1 MKKILSIAA
10 LIAAFGLQVKA
21 QDGFVKTVKGN
32 LVKNFTNKPGDKIKL
47 DDVIT
52 FDVVQKTDKDS
63 LLGSSYTSG
72 RPVKIQVQAP
82 QNTPDL
88 MDVFPMLAAQDSACV
103 KVPTDSI
110 FKGHDTERPPFFP
123 KGSYLICYIKIQR
136 VQTLND
142 AIGERNKAID
152 SLRNAETVS
161 RDKYITDHK
170 LVLKTT
176 KSGLKYVITKPSLK
190 AKPLAGDTVL
200 VDYVGKLLDGTVF
213 DTSIKEVAQ
222 KTGTYQEGRPYEP
235 IKFPV
240 GKQNVIAGWD
250 EGLLLVNNGAKATFI
265 IPSNLAYGDQGSGAI
280 PPFATL
286 VFEVEMR
293 GIHPIKHPP
302 VKHPVKKGVAKK
314 HTTTTK
320 KS

>member
-10 LIAAFGLQVKA
+10 LLAVAGFQVRA

-32 LVKNFTNKPGDKIKL
+32 LVKNFTNKPGDKIKV

-72 RPVKIQVQAP
+72 HQVKIQVQAP

-110 FKGHDTERPPFFP
+110 FKGHDAERPPFFP
-123 KGSYLICYIKIQR
+123 KGSFLICYIKIQR
-136 VQTLND
+136 VQSLND

-152 SLRNAETVS
+152 SMRNGETAA
-161 RDKYITDHK
+161 REKYITDHK

-176 KSGLKYVITKPSLK
+176 PSGLKYMITKPSLK
-190 AKPLAGDTVL
+190 PKPLAGDTVI
-200 VDYVGKLLDGTVF
+200 VDYTGRLLDGTVF

-222 KTGTYQEGRPYEP
+222 KSGTYQEGRPYEP
-235 IKFPV
+235 LKFPV

-265 IPSNLAYGDQGSGAI
+265 VPSNLAYGDQGSGAI
-280 PPFATL
+280 PPFSTL
-286 VFEVEMR
+286 VFEVEMK

-302 VKHPVKKGVAKK
+302 VKHAVKKAVTKK

>member
-1 MKKILSIAA
+1 MKKIFSIAVLLA
-10 LIAAFGLQVKA
+10 VLGFQVKA
-21 QDGFVKTVKGN
+21 QDGYVKTAKGN
-32 LVKNFTNKPGDKIKL
+32 LVKNLTNKTGDKIKV

-52 FDVVQKTDKDS
+52 FDIVQKTDKDS
-63 LLGSSYTSG
+63 LLGSSYTAG
-72 RPVKIQVQAP
+72 RPVKIQVKAP

-88 MDVFPMLAAQDSACV
+88 MDVFPLLAVKDSACV

-110 FKGHDTERPPFFP
+110 FKGHDAERPPFFP
-123 KGSYLICYIKIQR
+123 KGSFLVCYIKVER
-136 VQTLND
+136 VQSLND
-142 AIGERNKAID
+142 AIGERNKSID
-152 SLRNAETVS
+152 SMRNVETTS

-170 LVLKTT
+170 LVLNTT
-176 KSGLKYVITKPSLK
+176 KTGLKYVITKPSIK
-190 AKPLAGDTVL
+190 SKPLAGDTVL

-222 KTGTYQEGRPYEP
+222 KSGTYQEGRPYEP
-235 IKFPV
+235 LKFPV

-250 EGLLLVNNGAKATFI
+250 EGLLLLGNGAKATFV

-286 VFEVEMR
+286 VFDVEMK
-293 GIHPIKHPP
+293 GIHPIKHAAAKPAA
-302 VKHPVKKGVAKK
+302 KKPVAKK
-314 HTTTTK
+314 HTAAKK